1 MNVLVIDCY
10 DSFTYNLCQQIGK
23 AGCGITVVKND
34 APEKVLSDGDY
45 DRIVLSPGPGIPE
58 KSGLCLKALNTLS
71 KTVPTLG
78 ICLGHQAIC
87 IAFNGNVIKTTPF
100 HGKVSGIFH
109 DRKSIFEGLECGFQ
123 ATRYHSLAAEKES
136 LPDCLEITAVSSDD
150 NCIMGLRHR
159 DFPIEGVQFHPE
171 SILTT
176 EGDHLINNFLESGVR
191 HDN

>member
-34 APEKVLSDGDY
+34 EPKEVLADGNY

-58 KSGLCLKALNTLS
+58 NSGLCLQALTTIS
-71 KTVPTLG
+71 KTIPTLG

-87 IAFNGNVIKTTPF
+87 IAFNGRVGKTVPF
-100 HGKVSGIFH
+100 HGKVSQIVH
-109 DRKSIFEGLECGFQ
+109 DKKSVFEGLEYGFS

-136 LPDCLEITAVSSDD
+136 VPESLEITATSSDD
-150 NCIMGLRHR
+150 GCIMGLRHR
-159 DFPIEGVQFHPE
+159 DYPIEGVQFHPE
-171 SILTT
+171 SILTG
-176 EGDHLINNFLESGVR
+176 EGDHLINNFLKFGVR